1 MKPGAGLVRLL
12 AINALVLALLLA
24 LLAVLPP
31 AAVDLYKLV
40 RGGVADPRA
49 RLPIYDQLDWAAQ
62 HFEEFAALRTRYQ
75 DFIGWRRQ
83 PFAGTTI
90 TIDEAGY
97 RRHPGGAG
105 MNESEVWVF
114 GGSAVWGPGVTDAGT
129 IPARLQALSARPS
142 FNFGEAAYTAHQS
155 YNLLMKAYLLGGRP
169 RQVVFYDGVNEVVH
183 KCRAELG
190 FYSTAQ
196 EAVIRDRLGGVT
208 DGRSLLLE
216 VYAPTLGV
224 LQKLADKVWAPS
236 ATDPAALFDCHSD
249 AAKTQ
254 RIAAA
259 LLQDWALAKALVES
273 QGGRFLAVLQPVAH
287 WGAPNLQHLDAV
299 RNDTVLRQQYQAV
312 YTEIQRQLAQSELK
326 PLDLTGVH
334 DGDERLYID
343 FCHVSP
349 AGNERVARRI
359 AAALQP

>member
-183 KCRAELG
+183 NLEMVANHQSSETQRRAGRLRAELQYG
-190 FYSTAQ
+190 SIEEILTNGLHAFLTQ
-196 EAVIRDRLGGVT
+196 FLDRVNDLGG
-208 DGRSLLLE
+208 
-216 VYAPTLGV
+216 
-224 LQKLADKVWAPS
+224 
-236 ATDPAALFDCHSD
+236 
-249 AAKTQ
+249 
-254 RIAAA
+254 RISRDF
-259 LLQDWALAKALVES
+259 LVPAKA
-273 QGGRFLAVLQPVAH
+273 
-287 WGAPNLQHLDAV
+287 
-299 RNDTVLRQQYQAV
+299 
-312 YTEIQRQLAQSELK
+312 
-326 PLDLTGVH
+326 
-334 DGDERLYID
+334 
-343 FCHVSP
+343 
-349 AGNERVARRI
+349 
-359 AAALQP
+359 